1 MTAVRGCVYSGAIM
15 NTEPLAFLKNEIPAH
30 FAKGVADLRAA
41 TGPGAQEG
49 LDDVLNA
56 RAAIRMIVE
65 GSGEAWIGVEKGTLG
80 VTDTQPDGLPVRAV
94 ISFAETAA
102 KEALALL
109 AESGRLDDPKAPKRF
124 ARAFSA
130 RAEKILEGQKLDFHV
145 ILKDVPDHDEDVVI
159 KVAIGAAEVPAKP
172 QFTAAIS
179 YDDIEDMRGGDIT
192 PNQVIGRLR
201 LTGDA
206 SRAMALG
213 MMLMQPPKK

>member
-1 MTAVRGCVYSGAIM
+1 M
-15 NTEPLAFLKNEIPAH
+15 NTEPLTFLKTEIPPH
-30 FAKGVADLRAA
+30 FAKGIADLASA
-41 TGPGAQEG
+41 TGPNAKES
-49 LDDVLNA
+49 LDDVMNS
-56 RAAIRMIVE
+56 RGAIRIVVE
-65 GSGEAWIGVEKGTLG
+65 GSGEVWLGVEKGTLG
-80 VTDTQPDGLPVRAV
+80 VTDTKPDGLPSRAV
-94 ISFAETAA
+94 ISFAADAA
-102 KEALALL
+102 KEALSLL
-109 AESGRLDDPKAPKRF
+109 AESGRFADPKAPKRF
-124 ARAFSA
+124 ARLFSA

-159 KVAIGAAEVPAKP
+159 KVAIGSDQVPPKP

-179 YDDIEDMRGGDIT
+179 YDDIEDMREGDIT